1 MIPYAGVDV
10 GRLLQEGMRTA
21 ELNQRFIAN
30 NIANAET
37 PNYNPAR
44 LDFQATLRAA
54 LEGRGRADLRTTQA
68 RHIAA
73 ERHRPNFERFTP
85 GSRNDYNKV
94 DLDVEMTELSQ
105 NTSNYTTWSALLNKR
120 FQMVKSTLEGLR

>member
-54 LEGRGRADLRTTQA
+54 VEGRGRAGLRTTQA
-68 RHIAA
+68 RHIVAQ
-73 ERHRPNFERFTP
+73 RHRPRFERFTP

-94 DLDVEMTELSQ
+94 DLEVEMADLSE
-105 NTSNYTTWSALLNKR
+105 NTSNYTTWAALLNKR
-120 FQMVKSTLEGLR
+120 FQMVKNTLNDLR